1 MPFTVAH
8 AAASPGSKPAA
19 DRIIQ
24 ALAVALGIG
33 LAAVV
38 NDAPA
43 QAQQPGAGTSGAAG
57 QVPVT
62 PDAANPNQPL
72 SEKLDKSGGVLRPPT
87 GIDPGIHAPAPEPD
101 PRTTPVIPPPGT
113 PGGNQNIQPK

>member
-8 AAASPGSKPAA
+8 AAALPGSKPAA

-33 LAAVV
+33 LAALV

-72 SEKLDKSGGVLRPPT
+72 SEKLDKSGGVLRPPA

-113 PGGNQNIQPK
+113 PGGDQNIQPK